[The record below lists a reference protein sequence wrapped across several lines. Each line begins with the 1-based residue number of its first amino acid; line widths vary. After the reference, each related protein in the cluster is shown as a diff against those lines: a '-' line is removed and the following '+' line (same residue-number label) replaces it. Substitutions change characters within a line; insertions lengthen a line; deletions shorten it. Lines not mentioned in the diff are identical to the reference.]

1 MAFLLLADKDFTAAL
16 NCYSS
21 KVDSFTQDARH
32 IGQLFATH
40 ASVAMGKAR
49 VEHDL
54 SQVLITRKEIGQAI
68 GILMGRYN
76 LTEDRAFQFLVR
88 QSRDTNTKLREVA
101 HDLVQMLEDQ
111 AARAREGL
119 GSGGWQV
126 RSPLTSSPDGRPE
139 ARTGALLD
147 PSRPAGRL
155 LHRSPSQSS
164 RPGSRATPARA

>member
-1 MAFLLLADKDFTAAL
+1 M
-16 NCYSS
+16 
-21 KVDSFTQDARH
+21 DSFTQDARH

-101 HDLVQMLEDQ
+101 HGLVQMLEDQ
-111 AARAREGL
+111 AAKAMEGPDQEGGRSAR
-119 GSGGWQV
+119 
-126 RSPLTSSPDGRPE
+126 P
-139 ARTGALLD
+139 
-147 PSRPAGRL
+147 
-155 LHRSPSQSS
+155 
-164 RPGSRATPARA
+164 